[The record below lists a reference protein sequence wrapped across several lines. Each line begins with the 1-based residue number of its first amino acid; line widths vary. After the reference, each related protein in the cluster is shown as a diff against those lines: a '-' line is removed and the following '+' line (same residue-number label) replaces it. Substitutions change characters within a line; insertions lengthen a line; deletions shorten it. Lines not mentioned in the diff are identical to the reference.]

1 MASIEHTDFM
11 MQFFKRFRKPR
22 PATDTEFVTTYHETG
37 DLELLGELYER
48 HIDMVYAVCFK
59 YLRNDEDS
67 KDAVMALF
75 EQLITDLR
83 RHEVTNFKSWLHSVA
98 RNHCL
103 MQLRSRKIYE
113 SDDVT
118 TPFADEETQGV
129 AGLTTG
135 YDTDDNDLDLEHNLT
150 RLEDCL
156 KILPIE
162 QRTCIDLFYFHEK
175 TYADIA
181 DSTGYD
187 PARIRSYLQN
197 GRRQLK
203 RCLTATAIVTT
214 TPPKP

>member
-1 MASIEHTDFM
+1 

-22 PATDTEFVTTYHETG
+22 PVTDAEFVTAYHDTG

-103 MQLRSRKIYE
+103 MQLRNQKIHD

-118 TPFADEETQGV
+118 MAFADGETQRI
-129 AGLTTG
+129 AGPTIE
-135 YDTDDNDLDLEHNLT
+135 YDADDGFDLEHNLT
-150 RLEDCL
+150 RLEACL
-156 KILPIE
+156 RTLPAE
-162 QRTCIDLFYFHEK
+162 QRICIDLFYFHEK

-181 DSTGYD
+181 EATGYD

-203 RCLTATAIVTT
+203 RCLTATTHLTA
-214 TPPKP
+214 TPPRP

>member
-1 MASIEHTDFM
+1 MASIGYIDSA

-22 PATDTEFVTTYHETG
+22 PVTDADFVTAYRDTG

-83 RHEVTNFKSWLHSVA
+83 RHEVTNVKSWLHTVA

-103 MQLRSRKIYE
+103 MHLRNRKLHDADNSVNVNFMDGEARLITRYDNE
-113 SDDVT
+113 DD
-118 TPFADEETQGV
+118 DS
-129 AGLTTG
+129 
-135 YDTDDNDLDLEHNLT
+135 LDLEHNLT
-150 RLEDCL
+150 RLEECL
-156 KILPIE
+156 KTLPVE
-162 QRTCIDLFYFHEK
+162 QHTCLDLFYFHEK

-181 DSTGYD
+181 DLTGYD

-203 RCLTATAIVTT
+203 RCLTTPTT
-214 TPPKP
+214 VASPKL

>member
-1 MASIEHTDFM
+1 M

-22 PATDTEFVTTYHETG
+22 PVTDAEFVIAYHDAG

-103 MQLRSRKIYE
+103 MHLRSRKLHDT
-113 SDDVT
+113 DDVAAFA
-118 TPFADEETQGV
+118 FADDETQS
-129 AGLTTG
+129 AARLTTE
-135 YDTDDNDLDLEHNLT
+135 YDTDEGDFDLEHNLT
-150 RLEDCL
+150 RLEECL
-156 KILPIE
+156 KTLPAE
-162 QRTCIDLFYFHEK
+162 QRTCLDLFYFHEK

-203 RCLTATAIVTT
+203 RCLTAPTTA

>member
-1 MASIEHTDFM
+1 

-22 PATDTEFVTTYHETG
+22 PVTDADFVTAYRDTG

-59 YLRNDEDS
+59 YLCDDEDS

-83 RHEVTNFKSWLHSVA
+83 RHEVTNVKSWLHSVA

-103 MQLRSRKIYE
+103 MQLRSRKMQG
-113 SDDVT
+113 SANSVNLQFVDD
-118 TPFADEETQGV
+118 ETYSAALSV
-129 AGLTTG
+129 AE
-135 YDTDDNDLDLEHNLT
+135 YDSEDDSFDLEHNLT
-150 RLEDCL
+150 RLDECL
-156 KILPIE
+156 KTLPVE
-162 QRTCIDLFYFHEK
+162 QRTCLDLFYFHEK

-181 DSTGYD
+181 DITGYD
-187 PARIRSYLQN
+187 PTRIRSYLQN

-203 RCLTATAIVTT
+203 RCLTTPATVTL
-214 TPPKP
+214 PKS

>member
-1 MASIEHTDFM
+1 

-22 PATDTEFVTTYHETG
+22 PVTDAEFVTAYHDTG

-75 EQLITDLR
+75 EQLVTDLR

-98 RNHCL
+98 RNYCL
-103 MQLRSRKIYE
+103 MHIRSRKLHDA
-113 SDDVT
+113 DDVT
-118 TPFADEETQGV
+118 AAFADEETQHAALLIV
-129 AGLTTG
+129 R
-135 YDTDDNDLDLEHNLT
+135 DNSDDDSFDLEHNLT
-150 RLEDCL
+150 RLEDCM
-156 KILPIE
+156 KTLPVE
-162 QRTCIDLFYFHEK
+162 QRTCLDLFYFHEK

-181 DSTGYD
+181 DITGYD

-203 RCLTATAIVTT
+203 RCLT
-214 TPPKP
+214 K